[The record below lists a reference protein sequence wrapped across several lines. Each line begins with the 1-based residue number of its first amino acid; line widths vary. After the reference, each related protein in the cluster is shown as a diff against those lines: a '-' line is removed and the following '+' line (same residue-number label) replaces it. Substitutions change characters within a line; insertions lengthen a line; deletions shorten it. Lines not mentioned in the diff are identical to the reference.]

1 MKRSFLKSN
10 WVCAPNSHPKY
21 LVGSARCGKKFREI
35 NLTAGTFFYV
45 KSLTSRGTS
54 EGPGNISHVGN
65 DGLDSVA
72 LALDLGLQ
80 PGHFVPVEGILN
92 LSVNVER
99 HFGLSLIFSFLIE
112 TVFLLSSFEAFQI
125 R

>member
-72 LALDLGLQ
+72 FAFHLGLK
-80 PGHFVPVEGILN
+80 PRHLVPIEGVLN
-92 LSVNVER
+92 ATIDIQHLGKSNC
-99 HFGLSLIFSFLIE
+99 
-112 TVFLLSSFEAFQI
+112 
-125 R
+125 